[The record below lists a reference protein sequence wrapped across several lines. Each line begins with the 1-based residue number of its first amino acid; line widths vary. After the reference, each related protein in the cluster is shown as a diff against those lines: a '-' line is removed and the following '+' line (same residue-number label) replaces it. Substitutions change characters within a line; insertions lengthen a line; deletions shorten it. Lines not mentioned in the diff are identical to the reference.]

1 MTSRRD
7 FLKVSSAAGAGLL
20 LGLRLDAKPRPGE
33 TNQAG
38 LRPNAFL
45 AVLPSGIVRITVPKT
60 EMGQGVRTALPLALA
75 EELDLDW
82 LKIEVINANPGP
94 DFKSMQ
100 TGGSTSVSSTWT
112 PLRKAG
118 AAAREMLKAA
128 AAASWNV
135 GADQCRTEKGFVLG
149 PGGRKAGY
157 GDLAEAAAKLP
168 VPKDPPLKKAS
179 DFKLLGRRTPRHDG
193 PAIVTGKAIFGLDV
207 RRPGQRFATVLRCP
221 VPGGQPRAWDE
232 AKAKAVRGVKAVVKV
247 PTGLAV
253 IAESTWAAFKGRE
266 ALAATTTWNEGA
278 AAQFN
283 SAALEQQMRA
293 ALTGTADEARKVG
306 DVEKALGRAAKV
318 LEAEYAFPYQAHAT
332 VEPMNATVQMLEGG
346 AEMWT
351 GSQSPNRAQER
362 AAAAIG
368 LKPEQL
374 KVNVALIGGGF
385 GRRLG
390 TDFSTEAAQVAAAV
404 TKAAGGGPVQVV
416 WDREDDFRHDLYH
429 PATLHRMRA
438 GLDASG
444 ALTAWAHRIA
454 GPAVLRSWMG
464 GQKSPAQASVEANG
478 ALDIPYAIPALTVD
492 FAEVEAPTPLGWW
505 RGIEIV
511 PNVFAR
517 ECFLDEV
524 AHALGKD
531 PLQLRLDL
539 LGDQGVVTFGRDEA
553 DIRRLKKVLRV
564 AAAKAGWG
572 RKLPQGHGLGLACHA
587 YDGRTY
593 AAEVAEVSV
602 EKGVLR
608 VHKITC
614 AVDCGFVVNPAGLEA
629 QVEGGI
635 AFGLSALFTQITW
648 EKGRTVQTGF
658 QEFPLLRLGD
668 MPVIET
674 HVVASG
680 EAPSGMGEP
689 PVPLAIPAVLNAVFA
704 ATGKRIRKLPLL
716 EGGRI

>member
-7 FLKVSSAAGAGLL
+7 FLKVTGATGAGLV
-20 LGLRLDAKPRPGE
+20 LGFHLDAKARPGE
-33 TNQAG
+33 APRAEF
-38 LRPNAFL
+38 RPNAYL
-45 AVLPSGIVRITVPKT
+45 AVLPDGTVRITVPKT
-60 EMGQGVRTALPLALA
+60 EMGQGVRTALPLAVA
-75 EELDLDW
+75 DEMDLDW
-82 LKIEVINANPGP
+82 SRIDVVTAQPGP

-128 AAASWNV
+128 AAAQWNI
-135 GADQCRTEKGFVLG
+135 GTDQCRTEKGFVLG
-149 PGGRKAGY
+149 PGGKKLGY
-157 GDLAEAAAKLP
+157 GALAEAAAKLP
-168 VPKDPPLKKAS
+168 VPKDPPLKKPA
-179 DFKLLGRRTPRHDG
+179 DYRLLGKRTPRFDG

-207 RRPGQRFATVLRCP
+207 RRPGQRFAAVLRCE
-221 VPGGQPRAWDE
+221 VPGGQPKTWDDARAR
-232 AKAKAVRGVKAVVKV
+232 AVRGVKAVVKV

-253 IAESTWAAFKGRE
+253 IADSTWSAFKGRE
-266 ALAATTTWNEGA
+266 ALAAATTWDEGPA
-278 AAQFN
+278 KDFN
-283 SAALEQQMRA
+283 SAALEVKMRA
-293 ALTGTADEARKVG
+293 ALTGPADEARKDG
-306 DVEKALGRAAKV
+306 DVEKALAAAARV

-332 VEPMNATVQMLEGG
+332 MEPMNATVHMRADG

-362 AAAAIG
+362 AAAAAD
-368 LKPEQL
+368 LKPEQM

-390 TDFSTEAAQVAAAV
+390 TDFSTEAAQVA
-404 TKAAGGGPVQVV
+404 KAAGGGPVQVV
-416 WDREDDFRHDLYH
+416 WDREDDFRHDLFQ

-444 ALTAWAHRIA
+444 ALSAWAHRIA

-478 ALDIPYAIPALTVD
+478 ALDIPYAIPALKVD
-492 FAEVEAPTPLGWW
+492 FAEVEAPTALGWW
-505 RGIEIV
+505 RGIQIV

-524 AHALGKD
+524 AHAIGKD

-539 LGDQGVVTFGRDEA
+539 MGDRGVVKFGREEA
-553 DIRRLKKVLRV
+553 DIRRLKKVLQV
-564 AAAKAGWG
+564 AAEKAGWG
-572 RKLPQGHGLGLACHA
+572 RKLPAGHGLGLACHA

-602 EKGVLR
+602 EKGQLR
-608 VHKITC
+608 IHKITC
-614 AVDCGFVVNPAGLEA
+614 AVDCGIAVNPLGLEA

-635 AFGLSALFTQITW
+635 AFGLSALYSQITW
-648 EKGRTVQTGF
+648 EKGRTVQTGYHD
-658 QEFPLLRLGD
+658 FPVLRIGD
-668 MPVIET
+668 MPTIET
-674 HVVASG
+674 HIVPSA
-680 EAPSGMGEP
+680 EAPSGIGEP
-689 PVPLAIPAVLNAVFA
+689 PVPVAIPAVLNAVFA
-704 ATGKRIRKLPLL
+704 ATGKRIRRLPL
-716 EGGRI
+716 GPDSFK

>member
-1 MTSRRD
+1 MTDRRD
-7 FLKVSSAAGAGLL
+7 FLKVTAAGAGLM

-33 TNQAG
+33 KPAAAF
-38 LRPNAFL
+38 RPNAFL
-45 AVLPSGIVRITVPKT
+45 AVLPDGTVRITVPKT

-82 LKIEVINANPGP
+82 SRIEVVNANPGP
-94 DFKSMQ
+94 EFKSMQ
-100 TGGSTSVSSTWT
+100 TGGSTSVSSTWM

-118 AAAREMLKAA
+118 AAAREMLTAA
-128 AAASWNV
+128 AAATWKV
-135 GADQCRTEKGFVLG
+135 GPDQCRTERGFVLG
-149 PGGRKAGY
+149 PKGQKAGY

-168 VPKDPPLKKAS
+168 VPKDPALKQAK
-179 DFKLLGRRTPRHDG
+179 DYKLLGRRTPRHDG
-193 PAIVTGKAIFGLDV
+193 PGIVTGKAVFGLDV

-221 VPGGQPRAWDE
+221 VPGGQPKAWDE
-232 AKAKAVRGVKAVVKV
+232 AKAKAVRGVKGVVKV

-253 IAESTWAAFKGRE
+253 IAESTWAALKGRE
-266 ALAATTTWNEGA
+266 ALATTTTWDEGSA
-278 AAQFN
+278 RDFN
-283 SAALEQQMRA
+283 SADLETRMRA
-293 ALTGTADEARKVG
+293 ALTGAAEDARRVG
-306 DVEKALGRAAKV
+306 DAEKALAAAAKV
-318 LEAEYAFPYQAHAT
+318 LEAEYAFPYQAHTT
-332 VEPMNATVQMLEGG
+332 VEPMNATVQMLADG

-351 GSQSPNRAQER
+351 GSQSPNRAQEQ
-362 AAAAIG
+362 AAAALG

-390 TDFSTEAAQVAAAV
+390 TDFSTEAAQVA
-404 TKAAGGGPVQVV
+404 KAAGGGPVQVV
-416 WDREDDFRHDLYH
+416 WDREDDLRHDLYH

-444 ALTAWAHRIA
+444 RLSAWAHRIA
-454 GPAVLRSWMG
+454 GPAVLRAWMG

-524 AHALGKD
+524 AHARGMD
-531 PLQLRLDL
+531 PLQFRLDL
-539 LGDQGVVTFGRDEA
+539 LGDQGIVTFGRDEA
-553 DIRRLKKVLRV
+553 DIRRLKKVLQV
-564 AAAKAGWG
+564 AAQKAGWG
-572 RKLPQGHGLGLACHA
+572 RGLPKGRGLGLACHA

-602 EKGVLR
+602 EKGRLK

-635 AFGLSALFTQITW
+635 AFGLSALTTQITW

-658 QEFPLLRLGD
+658 HDFPVLRLAD

-674 HVVASG
+674 HVVPSA

-704 ATGKRIRKLPLL
+704 ATGKRIRRVPL
-716 EGGRI
+716 EGGQI